1 MAKLLYSANAEI
13 RQSLVGLRNETTDAK
28 ETFMATNKRQIDP
41 ELAAAKLASARRLV
55 AKLEAAHRAGTLKPI
70 NPNAKPVTMAIRVKA
85 A

>member
-1 MAKLLYSANAEI
+1 
-13 RQSLVGLRNETTDAK
+13 
-28 ETFMATNKRQIDP
+28 MATNKRQIDP
-41 ELAAAKLASARRLV
+41 DLAAAKLASARRLV